1 MEREGRR
8 GGGNPET
15 GSIEWREPN
24 AADRRG
30 NWFASFSLR
39 PVRMS
44 SEITSTGLVDSP
56 GLADKTGFAGNQA
69 SAGSPALAGNEA
81 LADSQS
87 LAGSP
92 ALAESP
98 GFLSGATTGG
108 SATLAEAPAAAGSS
122 PSTITHTGVDGRGIL
137 ITDSAMRQLAQL
149 IRQQG
154 DDRVL
159 RVGVRSGGCSG
170 MSYTMDFIPADQI
183 RSDDEIYTYDPSDAP
198 TFRVVS
204 DPKSL
209 LYIYGMQLDFST
221 ALIGGGFN
229 FTNPNASQTC
239 GCGSSFAV

>member
-1 MEREGRR
+1 
-8 GGGNPET
+8 
-15 GSIEWREPN
+15 
-24 AADRRG
+24 
-30 NWFASFSLR
+30 
-39 PVRMS
+39 
-44 SEITSTGLVDSP
+44 
-56 GLADKTGFAGNQA
+56 
-69 SAGSPALAGNEA
+69 
-81 LADSQS
+81 
-87 LAGSP
+87 
-92 ALAESP
+92 
-98 GFLSGATTGG
+98 
-108 SATLAEAPAAAGSS
+108 LAEAPAAAGSS
-122 PSTITHTGVDGRGIL
+122 PSAITHTGVDGRGIL